1 MPIFKPTSTDI
12 QLILLQLEQAT
23 YNHDRWY
30 EALVATL
37 ACRLPCDEHDVH
49 EDAYRQCRFGQWLYG
64 IGTEALQNHPSLP
77 AIEAEHRRMHQ
88 QAGRLLMAAAEGTQV
103 TVSDYDVFANALK
116 GLRLE
121 ISTLQRELEGL
132 QSSLDPL
139 TGTSNRISMLTV
151 LRDQQTLVKRRVMEC
166 ALAMMDLDHF
176 KSINDQHGHVAGD
189 RVLTVVARYT
199 MEHLR
204 PYDKVFR
211 YGGEE
216 FVICMQNT
224 GLETAVAVITRLC
237 EGLASTP
244 IYHNEVLIN
253 VTASFGVASLDPET
267 SVEESVD
274 RADKVM
280 YAAKAAGRNCVR
292 AATTEAQA

>member
-1 MPIFKPTSTDI
+1 MPSFKPTPADI

-30 EALVATL
+30 ESLVATL
-37 ACRLPCDEHDVH
+37 VCRLPCDEHDLH
-49 EDAYRQCRFGQWLYG
+49 GDAHRKCRFGQWLYG
-64 IGTEALQNHPSLP
+64 AGSEVLRDHPSLP
-77 AIEAEHRRMHQ
+77 AIESEHRRMHHL
-88 QAGRLLMAAAEGTQV
+88 AGRLLVAAAAGAPLP
-103 TVSDYDVFANALK
+103 VSEYEAFSNALK

-121 ISTLQRELEGL
+121 IGTLQRELESL
-132 QSSLDPL
+132 RASLDPL
-139 TGTSNRISMLTV
+139 TGASNRTSLLTF
-151 LRDQQTLVKRRVMEC
+151 LREQQTLVKRRVMDC

-176 KSINDQHGHVAGD
+176 KMVNDQYGHQAGD
-189 RVLTVVARYT
+189 RVLAVAARYA
-199 MEHLR
+199 MEYLR

-224 GLETAVAVITRLC
+224 GLDPAVVVITRLC
-237 EGLASTP
+237 EGLSLTP

-253 VTASFGVASLDPET
+253 VTASFGVTQLDPEL

-274 RADKVM
+274 HADKAM
-280 YAAKAAGRNCVR
+280 YEAKSAGRNCVR
-292 AATTEAQA
+292 VAPARP

>member
-12 QLILLQLEQAT
+12 QLILLQLEQAS

-37 ACRLPCDEHDVH
+37 VCRLPCDEHDVH
-49 EDAYRQCRFGQWLYG
+49 EDAHRKCRFGQWLYSS
-64 IGTEALQNHPSLP
+64 GTEVLQNHPSLE
-77 AIEAEHRRMHQ
+77 AIESEHRRTHQ
-88 QAGRLLMAAAEGTQV
+88 QAARLLSAAATGAPLP
-103 TVSDYDVFANALK
+103 VSDYDVFANALR

-121 ISTLQRELEGL
+121 LSTLQKELEGL

-139 TGTSNRISMLTV
+139 TGANNRISMLTI
-151 LRDQQTLVKRRVMEC
+151 LREQQTLVKRKVMEC
-166 ALAMMDLDHF
+166 TLAMMDLDHF
-176 KSINDQHGHVAGD
+176 KEVNDRHGHLAGD
-189 RVLTVVARYT
+189 RVLTVVARYA

-224 GLETAVAVITRLC
+224 GLDPGVAVITRLC
-237 EGLASTP
+237 EGLAGTP
-244 IYHNEVLIN
+244 IYHNDQLIN
-253 VTASFGVASLDPET
+253 VTASFGMALLDPER
-267 SVEESVD
+267 SVEQSLD
-274 RADKVM
+274 LADKLM

-292 AATTEAQA
+292 FAASEPQP

>member
-1 MPIFKPTSTDI
+1 MPIFKPTSADI

-37 ACRLPCDEHDVH
+37 VCRLPSDKHDVH
-49 EDAYRQCRFGQWLYG
+49 ADAHRKCRFGQWLYG
-64 IGTEALQNHPSLP
+64 IGSEALQNHPSLP
-77 AIEAEHRRMHQ
+77 AIESEHRRMHQ
-88 QAGRLLMAAAEGTQV
+88 QAARLLKAAAAGAPV

-139 TGTSNRISMLTV
+139 TGANNRISMLTV
-151 LRDQQTLVKRRVMEC
+151 LREQQTLVRRHVMEC
-166 ALAMMDLDHF
+166 TLAMMDLDRF
-176 KSINDQHGHVAGD
+176 KAINDQYGHLAGD
-189 RVLTVVARYT
+189 RVLTLVARYA

-224 GLETAVAVITRLC
+224 GLESAVAVIARLC

-244 IYHNEVLIN
+244 VYNDEMLIH
-253 VTASFGVASLDPET
+253 VTASFGVALLDPEL
-267 SVEESVD
+267 SVEQSVD
-274 RADKVM
+274 RADKGM

-292 AATTEAQA
+292 VFAAQAQA